1 MSTALEKDLGVAEFA
16 RTVFAF
22 TPSENVE
29 YEALLDPAFWANVG
43 HKVKPGCQI
52 EALAPDMSWYA
63 LFVVI
68 SCARTWV
75 KLAPISGKVNL
86 TATKKQIKALDLDQ
100 DEKGYT
106 IAFKGQSKKFAI
118 TRKSDLKEIKD
129 GLPTE
134 EEATLFL
141 RNHLKALT
149 L

>member
-1 MSTALEKDLGVAEFA
+1 MSALEKDLGVAEFT

-22 TPSENVE
+22 APSEDVK
-29 YEALLDPAFWANVG
+29 YDDLLDPAYWANVG

-52 EALAPDMSWYA
+52 EVLAPDMSWYA
-63 LFVVI
+63 NFMVI

-75 KLAPISGKVNL
+75 KLAPITGKVSL
-86 TATKKQIKALDLDQ
+86 TATKKQVKAPDLDQ
-100 DEKGYT
+100 DVKGYDV
-106 IAFKGQSKKFAI
+106 AFKGQSKKFCI

-134 EEATLFL
+134 EEANIFL
-141 RNHLKALT
+141 KNHLKALT